1 MHEKDTASEAELEP
15 PQAYMMEFFSRK
27 QFHDTTSSLFSQ
39 KRSIKD
45 IWRGSKYA
53 SELFRIQK
61 TIQHFLAQR
70 SK

>member
-1 MHEKDTASEAELEP
+1 MHEKDTASEAQLEP

-53 SELFRIQK
+53 SELY
-61 TIQHFLAQR
+61 
-70 SK
+70 